1 MIHWKVYELDEPI
14 DAITPDGTEL
24 PVRLRITANCSPG
37 ILWPGQ
43 RIGVRFGELLTG
55 ALTVERSAQLRALLE
70 RAEREVF
77 AGMAGVVDSDPP
89 EVTCG

>member
-1 MIHWKVYELDEPI
+1 MTHWKVYELDEPI
-14 DAITPDGTEL
+14 DAIAPDDTGL

-43 RIGVRFGELLTG
+43 RIGVHLGELLTG
-55 ALTVERSAQLRALLE
+55 ALTVEQSAQLRALLE
-70 RAEREVF
+70 RAERDVC
-77 AGMAGVVDSDPP
+77 AGMAGVFDEDPP